1 MSTGPISDL
10 LRLSV
15 PDRIELIEELW
26 DSVADD
32 VNADPSRL
40 PLSDAQRSL
49 LRSRSEAY
57 RRNPGAAIPLDEAL
71 ERIERS
77 LD

>member
-1 MSTGPISDL
+1 MSSGPVADL
-10 LRLSV
+10 LRLSLEE
-15 PDRIELIEELW
+15 RIEAVEELW
-26 DSVADD
+26 DSVADE

-40 PLSDAQRSL
+40 PLTDAQRTL

-71 ERIERS
+71 DRIERS
-77 LD
+77 LG

>member
-1 MSTGPISDL
+1 MSTGPLSDL

-40 PLSDAQRSL
+40 PLSDAHRSL